1 MVEVLQMNK
10 KIFSI
15 FWVLLLLAVN
25 ACSPNS
31 STGSAMIKASGTI
44 SADEVNISAE
54 IAGKV
59 LEVLVEEGQAI
70 KKGDMLFKLD
80 TQLIQAQ
87 VDQAAAAVETA
98 KAAAVTTQTQYDLTL
113 QNAQLADQK
122 NRLNTWRI
130 QVPTKFDLPVWYFQK
145 SEQIN
150 AAHLEMEKTLQQYN
164 QKLEKGKSI
173 LEGEKN
179 QQLLSLEKRIAQTQ
193 FTYQAAHDTLN
204 QATSAKENT
213 ELKDAA
219 QKIFDAAEEELD
231 NAQAEYDQLLS
242 NKEYDTVLAT
252 RARIQAARTLVDN
265 AIEKYNQL
273 LTGDQSLQVQVA
285 NDARTQAQA
294 LLAQAE
300 ATLKVLG
307 VQLEKCLV
315 KAPLDGIVITR
326 NLQAGESI
334 APTGTV
340 MTIAD
345 LSSVKLVV
353 YVPEDQYGNIF
364 VGQEV
369 VVNTDSYAGLTFHG
383 KVTHIADQ
391 AEFTPRNVQ
400 TVEGRRSTVYAID
413 ITIPNAE
420 MKLKPGMPVDAEF
433 KIKSS

>member
-1 MVEVLQMNK
+1 MNK

-15 FWVLLLLAVN
+15 LWAMLLLMVN
-25 ACSPNS
+25 ACSANS
-31 STGSAMIKASGTI
+31 STGSSAIKASGTI

-59 LEVLVEEGQAI
+59 QEVLVEEGQAI
-70 KKGDMLFKLD
+70 KKGDVLFKLD

-87 VDQAAAAVETA
+87 YDQAAAAVETA
-98 KAAAVTTQTQYDLTL
+98 KAATATAQTQYDLTL

-122 NRLNTWRI
+122 NRLNAWRI

-150 AAHLEMEKTLQQYN
+150 AARLEVEKTMQQFN
-164 QKLEKGKSI
+164 QELDKAKSI
-173 LEGEKN
+173 LEGDNN
-179 QQLLSLEKRIAQTQ
+179 QQLLSLEERIAQAQ
-193 FTYQAAHDTLN
+193 FTYKAAHDTLN
-204 QATSAKENT
+204 QANAAKEND

-231 NAQAEYDQLLS
+231 NAQAEYDKLLS
-242 NKEYDTVLAT
+242 NKEYDIVLEA
-252 RARIQAARTLVDN
+252 RARIQAARTLYDN
-265 AIEKYNQL
+265 AIEKRNQL
-273 LTGDQSLQVQVA
+273 LTGDQSLQVQA
-285 NDARTQAQA
+285 AKDALTQSQA
-294 LLAQAE
+294 MRAQAE
-300 ATLKVLG
+300 AALKVLS
-307 VQLEKCLV
+307 VQREKCQVL
-315 KAPLDGIVITR
+315 APLDGIIITK

-334 APTGTV
+334 APTSTV
-340 MTIAD
+340 MTVAD
-345 LSSVKLVV
+345 LASVKLVV
-353 YVPEDQYGNIF
+353 YVPEDQYGKIF

-369 VVNTDSYAGLTFHG
+369 QVTTDSYVSLTFQG
-383 KVTHIADQ
+383 KVIHIADQ

-433 KIKSS
+433 KINSN